1 MNPGRF
7 RRALAVV
14 TLGALTDLA
23 LAQMPAGEMMAGHHQ
38 MHIDASGSVMNQN
51 SSELPYDCA
60 ELGPDAQI
68 TVHGGR
74 DYARGADGQTFGY
87 SEHEYFA
94 APCSRV
100 TVTFVNDDS
109 IRHQWMIHGL
119 PKYLYPGGMFHLEA
133 AGGSTVTGTFIV
145 PSDDRTYLV
154 HCDMTQHMEQG
165 MKAQLVVGAG
175 SGDLWS
181 VPGISSGLYR
191 DDYSPD
197 GSWRYLIAAL
207 VLGFLVTVSLLY
219 VGRRR

>member
-1 MNPGRF
+1 MTRH
-7 RRALAVV
+7 RSTLVLSVLAV
-14 TLGALTDLA
+14 GAMTGPLF
-23 LAQMPAGEMMAGHHQ
+23 AQMSADEMMAGHHH
-38 MHIDASGSVMNQN
+38 MHIDASGSIMNQN

-60 ELGPDAQI
+60 EIGPDIEI
-68 TVHGGR
+68 TVRGGR
-74 DYARGADGQTFGY
+74 DYSRGTDGQTFGY

-94 APCSRV
+94 EPCSRV
-100 TVTFVNDDS
+100 TVTFVNDDA

-133 AGGSTVTGTFIV
+133 AGGATVSGTFIV
-145 PSDDRTYLV
+145 PSDDQTYLV

-181 VPGISSGLYR
+181 IPGISSGLYR

-197 GSWRYLIAAL
+197 RSWRFFLGALI
-207 VLGFLVTVSLLY
+207 LGFLLSAVIV
-219 VGRRR
+219 RRL